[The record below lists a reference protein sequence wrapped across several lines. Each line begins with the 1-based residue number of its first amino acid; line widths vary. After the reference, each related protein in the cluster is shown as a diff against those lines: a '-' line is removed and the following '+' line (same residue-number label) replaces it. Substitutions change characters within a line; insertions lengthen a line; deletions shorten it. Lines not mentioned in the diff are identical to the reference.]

1 MSFLKRG
8 KTWLFLHTLQTQ
20 LDLAEAQQPE
30 HIIKVELLFH
40 LSSFLQVN
48 VNLFYP
54 TIPTIQARHVGLVTP
69 TRGKS
74 LLELWVDT
82 LLPN

>member
-54 TIPTIQARHVGLVTP
+54 TNHSSQARWSCSCGAYKLYFCD
-69 TRGKS
+69 RA
-74 LLELWVDT
+74 D
-82 LLPN
+82 